1 MLDTFT
7 RKRFQEADKLNPR
20 ELLLYILDLM
30 DSGELDLDGL
40 TVVGYKKTDTGSFS
54 TEYFRANL
62 DVMTELSLLEFSKSR
77 LLRRVMG

>member
-7 RKRFQEADKLNPR
+7 RKRLQEADKLSPR
-20 ELLLYILDLM
+20 DLLLYIIDLM
-30 DSGELDLDGL
+30 DNGEMSLDGL
-40 TVVGYKKTDTGSFS
+40 TVVGYRKNESGSFS

-62 DVMTELSLLEFSKSR
+62 DVMTELSLLEFSKAR